1 MLTFSETNTSDELI
15 VNKSKFIGFTL
26 IGDSREIFIKK
37 VSKIAQQHGG
47 ANHLAFAYQI
57 KSKNSLDAYFFDAG
71 EPSGTAGK
79 PLLTILESKKMVNAG
94 IAVVRYYCGVNLVT
108 GGLARAYSKAGM
120 MAFSATKTEEFIQ
133 LNLYILTIKYNML
146 GIISNLISEN
156 RGVIV
161 DKKFDVDIHLLT
173 KLTEE
178 LALKI
183 ENDFSSV
190 KINRAN
196 EKKGPI

>member
-1 MLTFSETNTSDELI
+1 
-15 VNKSKFIGFTL
+15 
-26 IGDSREIFIKK
+26 
-37 VSKIAQQHGG
+37 
-47 ANHLAFAYQI
+47 
-57 KSKNSLDAYFFDAG
+57 
-71 EPSGTAGK
+71 
-79 PLLTILESKKMVNAG
+79 
-94 IAVVRYYCGVNLVT
+94 
-108 GGLARAYSKAGM
+108 
-120 MAFSATKTEEFIQ
+120 
-133 LNLYILTIKYNML
+133 ML
-146 GIISNLISEN
+146 GIISNLVSEN